1 MSDHDPP
8 AGDPDHSSSNDPPFN
23 PFSGVPFMG
32 DLFRAMG
39 TAGQGGDPGRQIAMS
54 VAAGGHSEP
63 NVDPIERIEWERL
76 VRVAELQVADRT
88 GLDVTRGHSLTIEPV
103 TRAAWASRSF
113 DALSPLLG
121 RLTETLNQN
130 HGENEGESQD
140 RVETS
145 GLPSDGPESDMFAG
159 WMQGLLD
166 TIGPLMAG
174 VMSGTLVGRLAAR
187 SLGTYDLPIPR
198 ADDSLLVVSPNV
210 AGFGS
215 EWNIPADDLRL
226 WVCLHEALHHAV
238 LGVPHVRETL
248 NDLLARHAGAFRND
262 PSTLQEL
269 LGDLDPMAGP
279 EVLVELQQVMSPDLV
294 LGAVRSP
301 EQEALL
307 PRIEAL
313 VAVVIGYADHFMDEI
328 GGRLITNYPMLTEA
342 LRRRRVQTDEADR
355 FIERILGL
363 NLTQDQVERGTTFV
377 AGVVDR
383 AGDDGLQRL
392 WNDERHLPTP
402 SEVDAPGLWL
412 ARIDLVE

>member
-1 MSDHDPP
+1 M
-8 AGDPDHSSSNDPPFN
+8 A
-23 PFSGVPFMG
+23 

-39 TAGQGGDPGRQIAMS
+39 AAGQGGDPGRQIAMS
-54 VAAGGHSEP
+54 MASGDQSEP

-88 GLDVTRGHSLTIEPV
+88 GLDVARGHALTIEPV
-103 TRAAWASRSF
+103 TRAVWASRSF

-121 RLTETLNQN
+121 RLAETLN
-130 HGENEGESQD
+130 EGPAFDDVPE
-140 RVETS
+140 
-145 GLPSDGPESDMFAG
+145 GLEDDPTAA
-159 WMQGLLD
+159 WMKGLLAS
-166 TIGPLMAG
+166 IGPLMAG
-174 VMSGTLVGRLAAR
+174 LMSGTLVGRLAAR

-198 ADDSLLVVSPNV
+198 SDDSLLVVAPNV
-210 AGFGS
+210 ADFGND
-215 EWNIPADDLRL
+215 WNLPADDLRL

-238 LGVPHVRETL
+238 LGLPHVRSALT
-248 NDLLARHAGAFRND
+248 DLLTRHAGAFRND
-262 PSTLQEL
+262 PAPLRELMDDLDLAPLQEL
-269 LGDLDPMAGP
+269 MGGLDPMAGP
-279 EVLVELQQVMSPDLV
+279 EALMQLQQVMVELQQVMSPDLV

-313 VAVVIGYADHFMDEI
+313 VAVIIGYADHFMDDI
-328 GGRLITNYPMLTEA
+328 GGRLIGNYPMLTEA

-363 NLTQDQVERGTTFV
+363 NLTQDQVERGTAFV

-383 AGDDGLQRL
+383 AGDDGLRQL
-392 WNDERHLPTP
+392 WSDERHLPTP

-412 ARIDLVE
+412 ARTELVD